1 MTRDTDRERSREER
15 PPAERRPEG
24 GAWFTSRLLQTAV
37 ATVGLIGVLF
47 ALSMALGVDLLG
59 MLAEALST
67 QAGRWLAIAVII
79 LLVTSAAVRAL
90 GYARAPP

>member
-1 MTRDTDRERSREER
+1 
-15 PPAERRPEG
+15 
-24 GAWFTSRLLQTAV
+24 
-37 ATVGLIGVLF
+37 
-47 ALSMALGVDLLG
+47 MALGVDLLG

-67 QAGRWLAIAVII
+67 QAGRWLAIAVVI